1 MKEHCK
7 QNALSIAYYQHR
19 VRKNEMLRL
28 IASST
33 G

>member
-7 QNALSIAYYQHR
+7 QNALSLAYYQHR
-19 VRKNEMLRL
+19 VRKNEMFKQ
-28 IASST
+28 IAPST